1 MEFRDVSFRYKENEP
16 VLKNFNLRVRAGETI
31 ALVGATGGGKST
43 IVNLV
48 CRFYEPYEGAL
59 LLDGVDIRERSQ
71 LWLQSSLGYV
81 LQTPHLFSGTI
92 KENIRYGKLTATDQ
106 EVEEAAK
113 TVGAHEFI
121 MKLEK
126 GYDTEAGE
134 GGNLMS
140 TGQKQLISFARAI
153 LADPRIF
160 VLDEATSSID
170 TESEMKIEAAVG
182 ALLKNRTS
190 FIIAHR
196 LSTVRHADRILVID
210 DGEMLE
216 QGTHAQLMKQKGRY
230 YELYMTQF
238 KTEQFEKSLA
248 AI

>member
-1 MEFRDVSFRYKENEP
+1 M
-16 VLKNFNLRVRAGETI
+16 KNFNLKVRAGENI

-59 LLDGVDIRERSQ
+59 LIDGVDVVKGAEPAVAPVLPGVCPPDAASFLRARSGRTSVTGS
-71 LWLQSSLGYV
+71 W
-81 LQTPHLFSGTI
+81 TPPTC
-92 KENIRYGKLTATDQ
+92 
-106 EVEEAAK
+106 EVEAAAK

-126 GYDTEAGE
+126 GYETEAGE

-170 TESEMKIEAAVG
+170 TESEKKIEAAVG

-196 LSTVRHADRILVID
+196 LSTVRGADRILVV
-210 DGEMLE
+210 DGGEVLE
-216 QGTHAQLMKQKGRY
+216 EGSHSQLMHRRGRY

-238 KTEQFEKSLA
+238 KSETAAKALA
-248 AI
+248 DI